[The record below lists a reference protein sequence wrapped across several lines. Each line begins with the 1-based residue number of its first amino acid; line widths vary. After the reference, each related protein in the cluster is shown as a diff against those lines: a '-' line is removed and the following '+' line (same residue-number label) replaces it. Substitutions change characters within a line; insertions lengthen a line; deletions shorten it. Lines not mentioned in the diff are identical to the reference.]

1 MSVVENEDVF
11 GSLKLMDYLPIY
23 TKINLEREFSFEVEI
38 KNLNYVSI
46 NDNIFNVE
54 CRVLEDMFYQ

>member
-1 MSVVENEDVF
+1 
-11 GSLKLMDYLPIY
+11 MDYLPTF
-23 TKINLEREFSFEVEI
+23 TKINFDKDFSFQVEI

-54 CRVLEDMFYQ
+54 CRVIEDMNYEENVNSQALDSIQ

>member
-23 TKINLEREFSFEVEI
+23 TKINLEREFSFEV
-38 KNLNYVSI
+38 
-46 NDNIFNVE
+46 
-54 CRVLEDMFYQ
+54 